1 MHSITH
7 ESLKK
12 QASFMGL
19 LFAGVGGMI
28 GSGWLFGPL
37 ETALQAGPL
46 SIYAWLIGGVVVLLI
61 ALVFAELATLF
72 PLSGAL
78 VHMSDVSHGQL
89 VGFVWGWI
97 LILAYIAIAP
107 IEAMAIVSYAS
118 AYIPELTHATDGVLT
133 AKGFAVA
140 AVILALMVGLNF
152 LAIRTVL
159 AVNSWVTVWKILIPI
174 ATAIILISYSWH
186 PENFVS
192 PPPTAGVEGIFTA
205 IATGGVFFS
214 LFGFRQAL
222 DLAGESSNPQRD
234 VPSAIIGTVLIGTAI
249 YLLLQF
255 GFIAALDP
263 DMLGKEGWAD
273 LHFKGLAGP
282 LAALAATVGAAW
294 WATILYA
301 DAIVSPGACGFVYTT
316 TTSRIVMASAENRAL
331 PMFFARVNGNGVPW
345 AALILTYFVGLI
357 LFLPFPSWQKMVGY
371 ISSITVLSYGIG
383 PILLICL
390 RKHLP
395 DAPRPFKLAAAN
407 WLAPLAFV
415 FANWV
420 MLWAGLSTLQFIFG
434 IVAAIVTIH
443 AIHHFAFK
451 RQSLKQ
457 SAQQSWASF
466 QARHAWWLLPYF
478 LGLWVLAWL
487 SPKALGGHHYL
498 SFAQIMLIS
507 AIFSVAL
514 FYLAVRLAQ
523 PGAVI
528 RQTFAQKL
536 ANPQATTTD

>member
-1 MHSITH
+1 MTH
-7 ESLKK
+7 RDSLKK
-12 QASFMGL
+12 QASFIGL

-37 ETALQAGPL
+37 ETATQAGPL
-46 SIYAWLIGGVVVLLI
+46 SIYSWLIGGVVVLLI

-78 VHMSDVSHGQL
+78 VHMSDVSHGPL

-118 AYIPELTHATDGVLT
+118 AYIPDLTHATNGVLT
-133 AKGFAVA
+133 AKGFTVA
-140 AVILALMVGLNF
+140 AIILAVMVALNF
-152 LAIRTVL
+152 LMIKTVL
-159 AVNSWVTVWKILIPI
+159 SVNSWITVWKIFVPI
-174 ATAIILISYSWH
+174 ATAIVLVSYSWH
-186 PENFVS
+186 PENFFSS
-192 PPPTAGVEGIFTA
+192 PPAAGTEGIFTA

-234 VPSAIIGTVLIGTAI
+234 VPLAIIGTVLIGTTI

-263 DMLGKEGWAD
+263 DLLSKEGWAD
-273 LHFKGLAGP
+273 LHFKGIAGP
-282 LAALAATVGAAW
+282 LAAVAAAVGAAW
-294 WATILYA
+294 WATVLYA

-316 TTSRIVMASAENRAL
+316 TTSRIVMASAENHAL
-331 PMFFARVNGNGVPW
+331 PKFFAKVNANGVPW
-345 AALILTYFVGLI
+345 SALILTYLVGLI

-395 DAPRPFKLAAAN
+395 DAPRPFKLAAAT
-407 WLAPLAFV
+407 WLAPLAFIC
-415 FANWV
+415 ANWV
-420 MLWAGLSTLQFIFG
+420 MLWAGLATLEFIFG
-434 IVAAIVTIH
+434 IVLVIVVIH

-451 RQSLKQ
+451 QK
-457 SAQQSWASF
+457 SWGDF
-466 QARHAWWLLPYF
+466 QARHAWWLAPYF
-478 LGLWVLAWL
+478 VGLWVLAWL
-487 SPKALGGHHYL
+487 APKALGGHDYL
-498 SFAQIMLIS
+498 SFTQIMLVS
-507 AIFSVAL
+507 AVFSVAV
-514 FYLAVRLAQ
+514 FYLAVRMAQ
-523 PGAVI
+523 PEDAM
-528 RQTFAQKL
+528 RQTFSKKL
-536 ANPQATTTD
+536 ASQQSVKTA